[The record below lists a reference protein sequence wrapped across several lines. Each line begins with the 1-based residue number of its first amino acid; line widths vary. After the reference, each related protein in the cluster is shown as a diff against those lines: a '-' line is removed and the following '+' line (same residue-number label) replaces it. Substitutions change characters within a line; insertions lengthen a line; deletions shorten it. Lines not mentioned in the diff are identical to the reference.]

1 MGSSENGADGVGGVV
16 SESPGAVLQALF
28 EEPLKEQYV
37 RELVCRSGLTL
48 CTIQD
53 ELRKLSAVGIVESR
67 SNGYQRFYRA
77 NRSHRLF
84 TDLLHMVAASAVL
97 PRAKHTLLHRQSALP
112 KRFRSKR

>member
-1 MGSSENGADGVGGVV
+1 MGWVKTGRTVLEILFPKVRAR
-16 SESPGAVLQALF
+16 VLQALF
-28 EEPLKEQYV
+28 TEPLHERYV

-53 ELRKLSAVGIVESR
+53 ELRKLNAIGIIESR

-84 TDLLHMVAASAVL
+84 ADLLHMVAASAEL
-97 PRAKHTLLHRQSALP
+97 PRAKHSRLQRRSALP
-112 KRFRSKR
+112 KRHRSKR